1 MTFKKK
7 DHLTE
12 DEDID
17 DDDDADADDIIV
29 SNEVFKFTNPYKDSR
44 IASRINF
51 NDRTI
56 APRSVPIKPQVQAPQ
71 DSLAH
76 PLKRKLLCTHSIKT
90 KKVKEII
97 ENDNDVIE
105 TTYYR

>member
-29 SNEVFKFTNPYKDSR
+29 SNEVFKFTSR
-44 IASRINF
+44 
-51 NDRTI
+51 DR
-56 APRSVPIKPQVQAPQ
+56 S
-71 DSLAH
+71 S
-76 PLKRKLLCTHSIKT
+76 
-90 KKVKEII
+90 
-97 ENDNDVIE
+97 
-105 TTYYR
+105 

>member
-17 DDDDADADDIIV
+17 DDDDENDDDDTDADDVIV
-29 SNEVFKFTNPYKDSR
+29 SNEVFKFTNPYKDSK

-51 NDRTI
+51 KDRTI
-56 APRSVPIKPQVQAPQ
+56 AISF
-71 DSLAH
+71 D
-76 PLKRKLLCTHSIKT
+76 
-90 KKVKEII
+90 
-97 ENDNDVIE
+97 
-105 TTYYR
+105 